1 MILQDQKIAL
11 DFLWYEMW
19 MFNESFF
26 QPNYVYVPSSRC
38 GVENN
43 ALLESFLLHARNLIY
58 FFKSGNLEDIRAVDF
73 IGKNNSKLIYEQIK
87 AGLSSQNSVDY
98 IHKYLAHLTLQ
109 RIREKKPQ
117 WDKGRM
123 REVINKGLNN
133 FLDQVPEG
141 ELFPTEAKRNKAD
154 FKLLL

>member
-1 MILQDQKIAL
+1 M
-11 DFLWYEMW
+11 
-19 MFNESFF
+19 
-26 QPNYVYVPSSRC
+26 
-38 GVENN
+38 
-43 ALLESFLLHARNLIY
+43 
-58 FFKSGNLEDIRAVDF
+58 
-73 IGKNNSKLIYEQIK
+73 
-87 AGLSSQNSVDY
+87 SSQNSVDY